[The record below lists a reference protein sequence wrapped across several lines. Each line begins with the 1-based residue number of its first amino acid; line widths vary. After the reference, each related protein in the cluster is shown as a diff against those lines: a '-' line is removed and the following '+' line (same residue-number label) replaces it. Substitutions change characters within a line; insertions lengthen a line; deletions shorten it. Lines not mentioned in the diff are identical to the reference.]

1 MADKEL
7 DDYRCKND
15 RNFYSDLICCIQDG
29 RMFGVL
35 VLSLI
40 IYFFLFMGE
49 VYNYQSY
56 CFRNINNVLIRCISA
71 LFLLFIHIIP

>member
-1 MADKEL
+1 VADKEL

-29 RMFGVL
+29 RMSGVL

-40 IYFFLFMGE
+40 IYFFCSW
-49 VYNYQSY
+49 VKYII
-56 CFRNINNVLIRCISA
+56 INLIVLEI
-71 LFLLFIHIIP
+71 